1 MIRKTFILA
10 FVLVCFQFVAKA
22 QGIKI
27 YTGSLSDAK
36 ALAKKEHKYL
46 IVDGFTDWCGWC
58 KFMDRNVYPQKEVG
72 DFFNA
77 NYIFLQMNMEQG
89 EGKDIARQYRL
100 NEYPSFLFFDSSGS
114 FVHYYFGASTT
125 PPAFIKLG
133 QTAMDT
139 MHNCRGLAY
148 RLFKGEQDTAFIKE
162 LIKSTYYYAD
172 PKIIENALAVYWT
185 ALPNTKLIEKEN
197 WDMFKYYEQ
206 NVNSIAFGYIYAHK
220 AEFLARYH
228 EKGDSNVLYIKAA
241 LFIKKAADDK
251 DEVQLMKAR
260 EIALQSTDKQTIYTV
275 CVNEFPF
282 YLQKGSLNDF
292 YADVDHFIQ
301 KYGSDWVWG
310 IASTIGTST
319 DDKKVLEKA
328 LGYLEQDLKK
338 NKTYYNTDTYA
349 HILFK
354 LGRYKEAY
362 ASANDAMDLA
372 SAINDYQERTRDS
385 GQTGELLEQIKKS
398 MAAKN

>member
-10 FVLVCFQFVAKA
+10 FILLCFQFTVKA

-27 YTGSLSDAK
+27 YSGSLSDGK
-36 ALAKKEHKYL
+36 ALAKKEHKFL

-58 KFMDRNVYPQKEVG
+58 KFMDKNIYPQKEVG

-77 NYIFLQMNMEQG
+77 NFIFLEINMEQG
-89 EGKDIARQYRL
+89 EGKDVARQYRL
-100 NEYPSFLFFDSSGS
+100 NEYPSFLFFDSLGS

-125 PPAFIKLG
+125 APAFIKLG

-197 WDMFKYYEQ
+197 WDLFKYYEE
-206 NVNSIAFGYIYAHK
+206 NVNSLAFDYIYAHK
-220 AEFLARYH
+220 AEFQTRYH
-228 EKGDSNVLYIKAA
+228 EKGDSNVIYIKAA
-241 LFIKKAADDK
+241 MYMKKAADAK
-251 DEVQLMKAR
+251 DEAMLMRAR
-260 EIALQSTDKQTIYTV
+260 EIALQSNDKQTIYTA

-282 YLQKGSLNDF
+282 YLQKGNLNDF
-292 YADVDHFIQ
+292 YSDVDHFIQ
-301 KYGSDWVWG
+301 RFGSDWMWG
-310 IASTIGTST
+310 ISSTMGTAT
-319 DDKKVLEKA
+319 NDKKVLEKA
-328 LGYLEQDLKK
+328 LGYVSQDLKK

-354 LGRYKEAY
+354 LGRIKEAY
-362 ASANDAMDLA
+362 ASANDAMTLA
-372 SAINDYQERTRDS
+372 SNINDYQERARDT
-385 GQTGELLEQIKKS
+385 GQTGDLLEQIKKS
-398 MAAKN
+398 MDKN